1 MTNGSPGGT
10 RTRLRMPPA
19 RLRRPPEREAAPTFG
34 ETLRQARCGRH
45 LTLEDAERETR
56 IPQKYLGALEDQDYG
71 ALPSTVY
78 ARGVLRSYATYLD
91 LAPEPLLDQ
100 FRPPRARD
108 ERSMIRPALPLGAP
122 GNPFSWS
129 LFIGLLAIVGAVALT
144 MYLYGQYVALSD
156 SLQVPERPDTRGLDI
171 PEPLV
176 APWTPLPRILPTPL
190 IVAAPAEAEEAPPA
204 DAAPE
209 TPDPTA
215 APAGA
220 TPAGATPAATPS
232 PAATPTVVPTPS
244 PSPRPSAAVTVEA
257 RAVERA
263 YMQVWADGRQVFAEN
278 VAPGTARTF
287 TANDSLQMRVSNAG
301 GVQVAVN
308 GEAQGRLGASGQAVD
323 VTWGRR

>member
-1 MTNGSPGGT
+1 
-10 RTRLRMPPA
+10 MPPA

-34 ETLRQARCGRH
+34 ETLRQTRCGRR

-71 ALPSTVY
+71 ALPSSVY
-78 ARGVLRSYATYLD
+78 ARGVLRSYATYLE
-91 LAPEPLLDQ
+91 LEPEPLLDQ
-100 FRPPRARD
+100 FRPPRARE
-108 ERSMIRPALPLGAP
+108 ERSTIRPALPLGGA
-122 GNPFSWS
+122 GNPISWS
-129 LFIGLLAIVGAVALT
+129 LVIGLLAIVGTVALT

-156 SLQVPERPDTRGLDI
+156 SLQVPERPDNRGLDI

-190 IVAAPAEAEEAPPA
+190 VVAAPAAAEEAPPA

-215 APAGA
+215 APPAPAGGNAA
-220 TPAGATPAATPS
+220 TPPAPAGGNAATPAATPS

-301 GVQVAVN
+301 GVQVVVN